1 MTSSS
6 WAPEIFNIGSNR
18 APMGHFSAVQK
29 NGYRIILQLHGGDY
43 VRGMSN
49 NHRLLG
55 LKYATTTNASD
66 VFSKYV
72 YLGAL
77 EDAVAACEELL
88 TRGISLKILF

>member
-1 MTSSS
+1 
-6 WAPEIFNIGSNR
+6 
-18 APMGHFSAVQK
+18 MGHFSAVQK
-29 NGYRIILQLHGGDY
+29 NGDRIILQLHGGDY

-72 YLGAL
+72 YLGL
-77 EDAVAACEELL
+77 
-88 TRGISLKILF
+88 